1 MQKNSNIKIISKN
14 IILILILFTV
24 VKGVAQESISEG
36 LEKRIENIYK
46 EWNIPGMAVAIIKDD
61 KVIYAKGF
69 GVREIGKS
77 A

>member
-24 VKGVAQESISEG
+24 VKGVAQESVPEG

-46 EWNIPGMAVAIIKDD
+46 EQT
-61 KVIYAKGF
+61 
-69 GVREIGKS
+69 
-77 A
+77 